1 MLLIQHSRLIQRYIQ
16 IPTDN
21 EVVNIKNKKEQTFKW
36 LINLVITLFND
47 KRVIL
52 KNKMSNHLLHLLC
65 CEESAV
71 CGIRHLFCHKKK
83 NNWSWGKFLQTFTII
98 SVSLEN
104 KGLHTHA
111 WETLVT
117 WLVYSGNRESGREH
131 RGGFLNVYFCTLVSV
146 TFHLWFGTHSGGYL
160 RVSTGKFLIK
170 MSRAITA

>member
-36 LINLVITLFND
+36 LTNLVITLFND

-65 CEESAV
+65 YEESAV

-83 NNWSWGKFLQTFTII
+83 QIL
-98 SVSLEN
+98 
-104 KGLHTHA
+104 
-111 WETLVT
+111 
-117 WLVYSGNRESGREH
+117 REIFANIH
-131 RGGFLNVYFCTLVSV
+131 YHQCI
-146 TFHLWFGTHSGGYL
+146 
-160 RVSTGKFLIK
+160 TGKQRIAHTCMRDSSNLTCLQWKSWIWIWKRTPWWIFECLLLHFSFCYI
-170 MSRAITA
+170 SLVIRNT

>member
-1 MLLIQHSRLIQRYIQ
+1 MIRGWSSKIRWAIICCICSVMR
-16 IPTDN
+16 
-21 EVVNIKNKKEQTFKW
+21 
-36 LINLVITLFND
+36 NLQFVGL
-47 KRVIL
+47 
-52 KNKMSNHLLHLLC
+52 
-65 CEESAV
+65 
-71 CGIRHLFCHKKK
+71 GICSVTKK
-83 NNWSWGKFLQTFTII
+83 NRSWGKSLQTFTII

-117 WLVYSGNRESGREH
+117 WLVYSGNHGFESGREH
-131 RGGFLNVYFCTLVSV
+131 RGGFFNVYFCTLVSV